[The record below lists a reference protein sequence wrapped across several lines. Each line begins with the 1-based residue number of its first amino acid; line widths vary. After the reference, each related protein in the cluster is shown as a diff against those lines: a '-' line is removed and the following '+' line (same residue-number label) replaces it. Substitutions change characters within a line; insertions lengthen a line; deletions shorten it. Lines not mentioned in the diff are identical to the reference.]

1 MIQYLQHSRRPVL
14 SNASFLNPSAWCEHL
29 YSSGW
34 RAAAQSAD
42 IVEPATGRVLARA
55 GRALPA
61 DVATAAQAAAAAQPA
76 WAATAPRDKAAV
88 FHRVAALL
96 QQHFDELALWV
107 TRETGAI
114 LPKGQHEVREAAA
127 FCQVA
132 AAMTLQPTGQVLPS
146 VPGRTSLARRVPHGV
161 VGVISPFNF
170 PLILTLRVVAPA
182 LAAGNAVVVK
192 PDARTPVSGG
202 YLLAQLFEAAG
213 LPPGVLHVL
222 PGGADVGEA
231 LVGEPAVRMVSFTG
245 SAAAGRRVGELAARQ
260 LKKVSLELG
269 GTNSLVILDD
279 ADLDLAASNAA
290 WGAWLHQGQICMA
303 TNRVLVH
310 ESIADAL
317 CERLVG
323 KATHLPVGDGATGQ
337 VALGPLIDE
346 RQRDRVH
353 AVVQDSVKAGARLLA
368 GGSYDGL
375 FYKPTVLRDV
385 KRGMR
390 AHDEE
395 VFGPVLN
402 LITFKTDDEAV
413 ALANDH
419 EGGLAAAVISRN
431 VGRASALAQ
440 RLRAGMVHVND
451 QTVNDDATNPFGG
464 PGVAGNGNVHGG
476 PADWEAFTTW
486 QWLTVK
492 DTPPQYPF

>member
-1 MIQYLQHSRRPVL
+1 MPTILPAFLRPD
-14 SNASFLNPSAWCEHL
+14 AWRDHV

-34 RAAAQSAD
+34 QRAGAATD
-42 IVEPATGRVLARA
+42 VVEPASGQVLARCGLA
-55 GRALPA
+55 QPE
-61 DVATAAQAAAAAQPA
+61 DVAPAAAVAAAAQA
-76 WAATAPRDKAAV
+76 GWAATAPRERTAV
-88 FHRVAALL
+88 FLRVAALL
-96 QQHFDELALWV
+96 QQHFDELALWI

-114 LPKGQHEVREAAA
+114 LPKGQHEVREAIT
-127 FCQVA
+127 FCHVA
-132 AAMTLQPTGQVLPS
+132 AAMPMQPQGQVLPS
-146 VPGRTSLARRVPHGV
+146 VPGRSSIARRVPHGV
-161 VGVISPFNF
+161 VGIISPFNF

-182 LAAGNAVVVK
+182 LAAGNAVIVK

-213 LPPGVLHVL
+213 LPKGVLHVL

-231 LVGEPAVRMVSFTG
+231 LVTEPAVQMISFTG
-245 SAAAGRRVGELAARQ
+245 SASAGRRVGELAARQ

-269 GTNSLVILDD
+269 GTNALVVLDD

-290 WGAWLHQGQICMA
+290 WGAWLHSGQICMA

-310 ESIADAL
+310 ESIAGAL
-317 CERLVG
+317 TERLVA
-323 KATHLPVGDGATGQ
+323 KATHLPVGDGAAGTA
-337 VALGPLIDE
+337 ALGPLIDA

-353 AVVQDSVKAGARLLA
+353 AVVQDSVKAGAKLLA
-368 GGSYDGL
+368 GGSYQGL
-375 FYKPTVLRDV
+375 FYKPTVLAGV

-390 AHDEE
+390 CHDEE

-402 LITFKTDDEAV
+402 LITFRSDDEAV
-413 ALANDH
+413 TLANDH
-419 EGGLAAAVISRN
+419 AGGLAAAVISRS
-431 VGRASALAQ
+431 VGRAMAVAQ

-492 DTPPQYPF
+492 DTPPAYPF

>member
-1 MIQYLQHSRRPVL
+1 M
-14 SNASFLNPSAWCEHL
+14 
-29 YSSGW
+29 
-34 RAAAQSAD
+34 
-42 IVEPATGRVLARA
+42 
-55 GRALPA
+55 
-61 DVATAAQAAAAAQPA
+61 
-76 WAATAPRDKAAV
+76 
-88 FHRVAALL
+88 
-96 QQHFDELALWV
+96 
-107 TRETGAI
+107 REGIT
-114 LPKGQHEVREAAA
+114 
-127 FCQVA
+127 FCHVA
-132 AAMTLQPTGQVLPS
+132 AAMPMQPQGIVLPS
-146 VPGRTSLARRVPHGV
+146 VPGRTSIARRVPHGV

-182 LAAGNAVVVK
+182 LAAGNAVIVK

-231 LVGEPAVRMVSFTG
+231 LVTEPAVQMISFTG
-245 SAAAGRRVGELAARQ
+245 SAAAGRRVGEVAAKQ

-290 WGAWLHQGQICMA
+290 WGAWLHSGQICMA

-310 ESIADAL
+310 ESIATVL
-317 CERLVG
+317 TERLVV

-337 VALGPLIDE
+337 VALGPLIDA

-353 AVVQDSVKAGARLLA
+353 AVVQDSVKAGATLLA
-368 GGSYDGL
+368 GGSFEGL
-375 FYKPTVLRDV
+375 FYKPTVLAGV
-385 KRGMR
+385 KPGMR
-390 AHDEE
+390 CYDEE

-402 LITFKTDDEAV
+402 LITFQTDDEAV

-419 EGGLAAAVISRN
+419 AGGLAAAVISRS
-431 VGRASALAQ
+431 VGRAMSLAQ

-451 QTVNDDATNPFGG
+451 QTINDDATNPFGG

-492 DTPPQYPF
+492 DTPPQFPF

>member
-1 MIQYLQHSRRPVL
+1 MN
-14 SNASFLNPSAWCEHL
+14 SNFGRSNNVAQTSFLNPAAWQDHL
-29 YSSGW
+29 YSNGW
-34 RAAAQSAD
+34 RAAGAATD
-42 IVEPATGRVLARA
+42 IVEPATGQVLARCGLA
-55 GRALPA
+55 QAP
-61 DVATAAQAAAAAQPA
+61 DVAPAARSAAAAQVA
-76 WAATAPRDKAAV
+76 WAATPPRERAAV
-88 FHRVAALL
+88 FLRAAALL
-96 QQHFDELALWV
+96 QQHFDELALWI
-107 TRETGAI
+107 TRETGGI
-114 LPKGQHEVREAAA
+114 LPKGQHEVREAIT
-127 FCQVA
+127 FCHVA
-132 AAMTLQPTGQVLPS
+132 AAMPMQPQGQVLPS
-146 VPGRTSLARRVPHGV
+146 VPGRLSIARRVPHGV

-182 LAAGNAVVVK
+182 LAAGNAVLVK

-213 LPPGVLHVL
+213 LPAGVLHVL
-222 PGGADVGEA
+222 PGGAEVGEA
-231 LVGEPAVRMVSFTG
+231 LVGEPAVQMISFTG
-245 SAAAGRRVGELAARQ
+245 SANAGRRVGELAARQ

-279 ADLDLAASNAA
+279 ADLDLAAGNAA
-290 WGAWLHQGQICMA
+290 WGAWLNSGQICMA
-303 TNRVLVH
+303 TNRVIVH
-310 ESIADAL
+310 ESIVGAL
-317 CERLVG
+317 AERLVG
-323 KATHLPVGDGATGQ
+323 KATHLPVGDGASGQ
-337 VALGPLIDE
+337 VALGPLIDA

-368 GGSYDGL
+368 GGTYDGL
-375 FYKPTVLRDV
+375 FYKPTVLADV
-385 KRGMR
+385 KPGMR
-390 AHDEE
+390 CHDEE

-402 LITFKTDDEAV
+402 LISFHTDDEAV

-419 EGGLAAAVISRN
+419 AGGLAAAVISRS
-431 VGRASALAQ
+431 VGRAMAVAQ

-492 DTPPQYPF
+492 DTAPQYPF